1 MTTNAGHLPGSEGE
15 HRAQEM
21 FGTTKRALA
30 FYDHQMLD
38 RLTPLMCDFIR
49 RQEMV
54 FIATADG
61 HGHADSSV
69 RFGPPGFVH
78 VLDERTLIYPEY
90 RGNGVM
96 ASVGNMLENPNIG
109 LLFLDFQRET
119 LGLHANGKARI
130 VEKVELLSYFING
143 DASEGDQS
151 SLFESL
157 ILAPDVMEQLIE
169 ATLTRGGRH
178 PERWIAVEIEEA
190 YIHCS
195 KHIPRFEKLDKTIHW
210 GTDDPQLKGGDAFE
224 AKAYERPWRQSVTDD
239 T

>member
-1 MTTNAGHLPGSEGE
+1 MTTNAGRLPGSEGE

-49 RQEMV
+49 GQEMV

-61 HGHADSSV
+61 HGHTDSSV

-119 LGLHANGKARI
+119 VGLHANGKARI
-130 VEKVELLSYFING
+130 VEIVDGVARITLAGAVDGAVDGVPVPAFSSALAYFDSYRTARLPANLLQSQRDYFG
-143 DASEGDQS
+143 SH
-151 SLFESL
+151 
-157 ILAPDVMEQLIE
+157 
-169 ATLTRGGRH
+169 T
-178 PERWIAVEIEEA
+178 
-190 YIHCS
+190 
-195 KHIPRFEKLDKTIHW
+195 
-210 GTDDPQLKGGDAFE
+210 
-224 AKAYERPWRQSVTDD
+224 YERIDTPRGEFFHLDWLDPKRQQIKP
-239 T
+239 

>member
-1 MTTNAGHLPGSEGE
+1 MTTNAGLLPGSEGE

-30 FYDHQMLD
+30 FYNLQVLD
-38 RLTPLMCDFIR
+38 RLTPLMFDFIR
-49 RQEMV
+49 AQEMV

-61 HGHADSSV
+61 RGHADSSV

-109 LLFLDFQRET
+109 LLFVDFQRET
-119 LGLHANGKARI
+119 VGLHVNGKARV
-130 VEKVELLSYFING
+130 VEKAELLGYFVNG
-143 DASEGDQS
+143 GGADDDQS
-151 SLFESL
+151 SLFEKL
-157 ILAPDVMEQLIE
+157 VLAPDVIEPLIE

-178 PERWIAVEIEEA
+178 PERWIAVEVEEA

-195 KHIPRFEKLDKTIHW
+195 KHIPKFQKLDKTIHW
-210 GTDDPQLKGGDAFE
+210 GTDDAQLKGGDAFK
-224 AKAYERPWRQSVTDD
+224 AKGYDRPWRQSGTDD